1 MNKVIAP
8 AVSALT
14 PSNEVTFVILVP
26 IVLIIFQPPL
36 IVPNAMAIKKPKVPR
51 YNAVQSSQNV
61 QQKEYSNMYILKHI
75 YVIKITAAPIIPIT
89 F

>member
-26 IVLIIFQPPL
+26 MVLIIFQPPL
-36 IVPNAMAIKKPKVPR
+36 IVPNAIAIKKPKVPR
-51 YNAVQSSQNV
+51 YNAVQNNQNV
-61 QQKEYSNMYILKHI
+61 LQKEYSIYWIL
-75 YVIKITAAPIIPIT
+75 
-89 F
+89 